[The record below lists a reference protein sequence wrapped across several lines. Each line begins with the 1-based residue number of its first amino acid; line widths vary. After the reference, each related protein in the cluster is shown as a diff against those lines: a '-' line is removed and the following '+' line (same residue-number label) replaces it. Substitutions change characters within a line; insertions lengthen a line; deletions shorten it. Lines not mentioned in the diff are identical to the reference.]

1 MVDLRPA
8 PDAEAFRARVRG
20 FLAEH
25 LPADWPGIG
34 ALPAD
39 DAAEFVTRW
48 RRTLHERGLL
58 GLAWPTEYGG
68 GGMSKLEQ
76 VVLVEE
82 CARAMV
88 PLGPASDTVTVKM
101 VGNTLLKWGTEE
113 QKRRFLPRILSG
125 RTPGARGSPSRTRAP
140 TSRA

>member
-1 MVDLRPA
+1 
-8 PDAEAFRARVRG
+8 
-20 FLAEH
+20 
-25 LPADWPGIG
+25 
-34 ALPAD
+34 
-39 DAAEFVTRW
+39 
-48 RRTLHERGLL
+48 
-58 GLAWPTEYGG
+58 
-68 GGMSKLEQ
+68 MSKLEQ

-125 RTPGARGSPSRTRAP
+125 EDTWCQGFSEPNAGSDLASLSTRADA
-140 TSRA
+140 RR